1 MRPGPRHG
9 VEPFLAGVLRG
20 EAHWPADADAG
31 AVVAEANY
39 HGVLPL
45 LFETAQRDVAWTG
58 WPASLKTELLQRARA
73 HAANELA
80 QRRELGRILDLLA
93 GAGIEVLVLK
103 GMALAHTLYP
113 AAWLRPCADAD
124 LLLAGPQRDPALAVL
139 AEAGYAQA
147 PDAGGELGRT
157 QASLSRTSAQGLV
170 SVIDLHWRLKNSPL
184 LSGLAHEELGARA
197 MPVPPLGPA
206 ARTPCYADALLLAC
220 LHRAGHATTPYRS
233 NDDVRCGGDRLIW
246 LYDIHLLAARL
257 RADDW
262 SHVVAQARRYRVC
275 RVCLD
280 ALDAAQRAF
289 ATHVPGPVRE
299 ALAGGA
305 AVREPSAALLTAS
318 RWRIAAAEFEV
329 LSWGQRSQYVRERVF
344 PPAEYMLRKYHTR
357 RRWLL
362 PALYVRRALGWL
374 TR

>member
-1 MRPGPRHG
+1 MSQERGRT
-9 VEPFLAGVLRG
+9 EAFLAGVLRG
-20 EAHWPADADAG
+20 EATWPPDADAS
-31 AVVAEANY
+31 AVIDEATY

-45 LFETAQRDVAWTG
+45 MFEMAQRGAAWSG
-58 WPASLKTELLQRARA
+58 WPPSLQTDLRDRARA
-73 HAANELA
+73 HVAHELA
-80 QRRELGRILDLLA
+80 QRLELGRVLDALA
-93 GAGIEVLVLK
+93 QAGVEVLVLK

-124 LLLAGPQRDPALAVL
+124 LLLAGPQRDRALALL

-147 PDAGGELGRT
+147 PDAGGDFART
-157 QASLSRTSAQGLV
+157 QASLSRTGPQGLV
-170 SVIDLHWRLKNSPL
+170 SVLDLHWRLNNSPL
-184 LSGLAHEELGARA
+184 LSGGVTYEELTARQ

-206 ARTPCYADALLLAC
+206 ARTPGTADALLIAC
-220 LHRAGHATTPYRS
+220 LHRAGHATTPYRA
-233 NDDVRCGGDRLIW
+233 NGDVRCGGDRLIW

-257 RADDW
+257 RADAW
-262 SHVVAQARRYRVC
+262 SHVVAQATRNRVC

-289 ATHVPGPVRE
+289 ATYVPDSVRE

-305 AVREPSAALLTAS
+305 AAREPSAALLTAS

-329 LSWGQRSQYVRERVF
+329 LGWGERSQYVRERVF
-344 PPAEYMLRKYHTR
+344 PPAPYMMKKYGTR
-357 RRWLL
+357 QRWLL

-374 TR
+374 AK